1 MQDIA
6 PTLPHF
12 QKHIH
17 TQCQHAQPSDTDTQK
32 GEMHPLAHSVTGG
45 QTRSHASGCLQDF
58 HFLSLYHSQPI
69 PHMHM
74 KAFYWLLMAPLA
86 PLTHRH
92 VLRFF
97 RPKISLSFNR
107 RYPLCNSGILILLEI
122 VLPVSAYMEYSSCI
136 VYTSLPLWTLLGR

>member
-12 QKHIH
+12 QKHFH
-17 TQCQHAQPSDTDTQK
+17 TQYQHAAQPSDTDTQE

-45 QTRSHASGCLQDF
+45 QTRSHVSGCLQDF
-58 HFLSLYHSQPI
+58 HFLSLFHSQSI

-74 KAFYWLLMAPLA
+74 KAFYWLLVAPLA
-86 PLTHRH
+86 PPHIGMFLGSSH
-92 VLRFF
+92 L
-97 RPKISLSFNR
+97 KSLSFNK

-122 VLPVSAYMEYSSCI
+122 VLPISAHMEYSSCI